1 MNNKE
6 ILFTNCTVITMDR
19 TNPASEAVAVRGGT
33 IAAVGTT
40 AHCRA
45 ALSRGHEV
53 ADLKG
58 AALVP
63 GFCDSH
69 IHPLSTIYFDMNVNL
84 SGVRSLD
91 DMRKRL
97 RGRIDSGAKE
107 TWVIGVNFD
116 EQGMERPALPTR
128 HDLDAVSSTIPVAV
142 IKHDGHT
149 VYLNTTALEA
159 SGITANTQDPP
170 GGVIERD
177 GSGAPTGALH
187 ETAVPLAINHFPPPR
202 PEDFKNGARRTFKR
216 MLRLGITSLGMIIQ
230 TGTDGPEGILGVL
243 DIPVLESIID
253 EIPQSLSA
261 YVMTTDPSSIEALRR
276 RPLCSGERAKRLRVL
291 GAKIIADG
299 TFGSCTAAMREPFSD
314 FPDKRGFMLH
324 EDGELYSLMEGAH
337 LAGLQIAVHA
347 IGDLA
352 NRRCID
358 LYRRL
363 LAEHPSPGRRH
374 RIEHASMLDAE
385 MISDAACLGLVLC
398 VQPMFIESEH
408 FWLEKRF
415 GRERL
420 KIIYPFG
427 STLGAG
433 ITLAG
438 SSDSPVES
446 QNVMAAIEACVTR
459 RGLVPEESITVE
471 QALGLYTSG
480 AAHALFDEQNRGSVT
495 PGKAADFAILGADP
509 RQVRADEIHSVSVL
523 KTVVGGEVYD
533 HDVS

>member
-1 MNNKE
+1 MNKKE
-6 ILFTNCTVITMDR
+6 ILFTNSTVITMDR
-19 TNPASEAVAVRGGT
+19 ANPVSEAVAVSDGI

-45 ALSRGHEV
+45 ALARGHEV

-84 SGVRSLD
+84 HGVRSLD
-91 DMRKRL
+91 EMGKRL
-97 RGRIDSGAKE
+97 RGPLESGAKN

-116 EQGMERPALPTR
+116 EQGMGRPALPTR
-128 HDLDAVSSTIPVAV
+128 RDLDAVSSIIPIAV

-149 VYLNTTALEA
+149 VYLNTRALEA
-159 SGITANTQDPP
+159 SGITAATPDPA
-170 GGVIERD
+170 GGVVERD

-202 PEDFKNGARRTFKR
+202 PEDFKNGARRSFDR
-216 MLRLGITSLGMIIQ
+216 MLRLGITSLGMIVQ

-261 YVMTTDPSSIEALRR
+261 YVMTADPSSIQELRQR
-276 RPLCSGERAKRLRVL
+276 SLCSGEGTNRLRVL

-299 TFGSCTAAMREPFSD
+299 TFGSCTAAMREPFTD
-314 FPDKRGFMLH
+314 FPDKSGFMLH
-324 EDGELYSLMEGAH
+324 EEEELYSLMKGAH

-363 LAEHPSPGRRH
+363 LSEHPSPDRRH

-385 MISDAACLGLVLC
+385 MISDAAGLGLVLC
-398 VQPMFIESEH
+398 VQPMFIDSEH

-415 GRERL
+415 GSERL
-420 KIIYPFG
+420 KIIYPFR
-427 STLGAG
+427 SALEAG

-446 QNVMAAIEACVTR
+446 QDVMAAIEACVTR
-459 RGLVPEESITVE
+459 CGLVPEESITAE
-471 QALGLYTSG
+471 QALGIYTSG
-480 AAHALFDEQNRGSVT
+480 AAHALFDEKNRGSIT
-495 PGKAADFAILGADP
+495 PGKAADFAVLGADP
-509 RQVRADEIHSVSVL
+509 RRVRADEIHSVPVL
-523 KTVVGGEVYD
+523 KTVVGGTVYSHGD
-533 HDVS
+533 